1 MPRILVV
8 EDDRASARLFEA
20 ILSRLGGF
28 EVQISEA
35 VDEVVR
41 LTSEGDV
48 DLLLVDV
55 AFSEKT
61 QDGPPVSGVDI
72 SRRIKQNAAHVPVV
86 LSQWRGVTADHEQ
99 VLAESGADE
108 YLSKPIVDHVEL
120 VERIH
125 ALFGRLSRIT
135 EETQRTQQPSEPATL

>member
-8 EDDRASARLFEA
+8 EDDRVSARLFEA

-35 VDEVVR
+35 ADEVVR
-41 LTSEGDV
+41 LTSEGEV
-48 DLLLVDV
+48 DLLLVD
-55 AFSEKT
+55 ASFSEET

-72 SRRIKQNAAHVPVV
+72 SRRIKQSSAHVPVV
-86 LSQWRGVTADHEQ
+86 LSQWGGMTAEHEQ
-99 VLAESGADE
+99 ILAESGADE

-125 ALFGRLSRIT
+125 ALFGRLSGTT
-135 EETQRTQQPSEPATL
+135 ERTKQPSEPATL